1 MSLDRYP
8 LRRSSNVV
16 SITHPRW
23 GHDLLP
29 PLVTPGL
36 VRLVSVGTLGDLL
49 PLLNVHLLVAGGAV
63 EVPRLLRL
71 LAGFRT
77 HVSAPSARR
86 IQYDLGPARLAS
98 VERGVCVESRS
109 GADSPATP
117 STAGGASE
125 DSAGALIPGRKRAL
139 AGSTW
144 WLPQE
149 EVSGQ

>member
-36 VRLVSVGTLGDLL
+36 VRLVPVGTLRDLL
-49 PLLNVHLLVAGGAV
+49 PLLDVHLLVAGGAV

-77 HVSAPSARR
+77 HVVPPSARR
-86 IQYDLGPARLAS
+86 IQHDVVQPGSRP
-98 VERGVCVESRS
+98 VERAIR
-109 GADSPATP
+109 
-117 STAGGASE
+117 
-125 DSAGALIPGRKRAL
+125 LQGR
-139 AGSTW
+139 
-144 WLPQE
+144 P
-149 EVSGQ
+149 